1 MAKKT
6 KAAAPAPAPAGAEPV
21 AAEVPA
27 ELTLQRGLRYGNP
40 ARRYAKGEVIHPR
53 ELGMSKE
60 QTDWLVQ
67 SGTAVTES
75 EGGEA

>member
-1 MAKKT
+1 MAKTQAK
-6 KAAAPAPAPAGAEPV
+6 PDPAPAGAEPV

-27 ELTLQRGLRYGNP
+27 ELTLQRGLRYGTP
-40 ARRYAKGEVIHPR
+40 EKRYAKGEVIHPR